1 MHARRRLTRGV
12 SFAVLAGALVAVP
25 AATSVASATSAG
37 PKLSLTAGVACQMSP
52 LPVPEGVRYSEVT
65 GGDHSGR
72 YLAGDGTAFD
82 GTQPRQVSLLW
93 IKGEVSEL
101 NTDPLA
107 PYAEVHVTDINAHG
121 IAIGN
126 RVTDFST
133 FHTDA
138 WMYSNGD
145 FTLLPG
151 LKPTDATNA
160 VAINKRGEIVG
171 TSEDDSVDPV
181 VSHAVIW
188 SADNPGSVRE
198 LTVDGQSPPW
208 ATGIDIDD
216 NSTALG
222 LLGQRTTPE
231 ARPFVWPARGS
242 GYPLNAPAATGFPFG
257 VAIHDEWVTGEVV
270 TADGFGVVALWNLS
284 SGNAQVISTELGA
297 ATAVNKDGT
306 VATFN
311 ALIYRNGQVRMLDGY
326 PTVLS
331 DYGTAAGSD
340 GLFGSG
346 HAVMWTGC

>member
-1 MHARRRLTRGV
+1 LLRERLG
-12 SFAVLAGALVAVP
+12 LLLGAW
-25 AATSVASATSAG
+25 
-37 PKLSLTAGVACQMSP
+37 
-52 LPVPEGVRYSEVT
+52 
-65 GGDHSGR
+65 H
-72 YLAGDGTAFD
+72 
-82 GTQPRQVSLLW
+82 
-93 IKGEVSEL
+93 
-101 NTDPLA
+101 
-107 PYAEVHVTDINAHG
+107 AEVHVTGINGHG
-121 IAIGN
+121 VAIGN
-126 RVTDFST
+126 RVTDLST

-138 WMYSNGD
+138 WMYSNGS

-198 LTVDGQSPPW
+198 LTVDGQSPSW

-216 NSTALG
+216 NGTALG